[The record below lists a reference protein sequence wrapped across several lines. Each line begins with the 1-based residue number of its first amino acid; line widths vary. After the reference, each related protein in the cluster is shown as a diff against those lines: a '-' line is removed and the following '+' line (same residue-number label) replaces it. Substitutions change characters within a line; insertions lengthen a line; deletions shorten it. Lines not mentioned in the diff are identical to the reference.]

1 MKTIFGAVVALLTAI
16 LFVFTY
22 LLGLAHGVK
31 LDKLVST
38 PTTRPRVPYTPGPN
52 EHVARGTNG

>member
-22 LLGLAHGVK
+22 VMGLAHGVK
-31 LDKLVST
+31 LAKVTT
-38 PTTRPRVPYTPGPN
+38 PSPGKRYHYTPGPN
-52 EHVARGTNG
+52 EHVARGANG